1 MTVVDENNRERAL
14 ELPRTVT
21 FQDRAH
27 LGRAKLEY
35 GLPAARVGY
44 IWFDGWAFDLKSKL
58 EPALKDLWHTQGL
71 IIDLRQNRGGVN
83 PGVDYLASVLVA
95 GPGTLASVT
104 RRNGEKADWEFPG
117 GAGEVY
123 KERIAILI
131 DEGSGSASE
140 VFAGAMQEMGRA
152 IVLGS
157 TSYGGVLNSTQA
169 QLPTGGIL
177 QYPHS
182 DLRTPKGRRIEGQG
196 VVPDI
201 SVELLRKDLL
211 AGKDTVVERAVRT
224 ILD

>member
-1 MTVVDENNRERAL
+1 
-14 ELPRTVT
+14 
-21 FQDRAH
+21 
-27 LGRAKLEY
+27 
-35 GLPAARVGY
+35 
-44 IWFDGWAFDLKSKL
+44 LKSKL
-58 EPALKDLWHTQGL
+58 EPALKDLWDTQGL

-83 PGVDYLASVLVA
+83 PGVEYLASVLVE
-95 GPGTLASVT
+95 GPGTLASVK
-104 RRNGEKADWEFPG
+104 RRNGENTGWNFPG
-117 GAGEVY
+117 GATEVY
-123 KERIAILI
+123 KGRIAILI

-152 IVLGS
+152 AVLGS

-182 DLRTPKGRRIEGQG
+182 DMRTPKGRRIEGHG

-224 ILD
+224 ILE